1 VRVNDPTVDSPARPR
16 AGSAVEPDKI
26 PSSAE
31 AILDAAEALFGRR
44 GYASTSIAAICTAS
58 ALPVGSIYHHFAS
71 KSAILSAVLDRAGR
85 RFFAE
90 LDDAVG
96 ARLEPEPR
104 MRKYFEHAPS
114 LMARNA
120 NYFRILVA
128 TLQQEGDRQ
137 LLTFARQSVAAAA
150 ATLAGVIEPVAAAAG
165 VQDPATLSLEMAEMT
180 NSYALGA
187 AILASYD
194 DQRLRARM
202 APLYELICDAID
214 KAAARDELIPIRRVY
229 PGFRLRSWGEIR
241 VRLGDQLSR

>member
-1 VRVNDPTVDSPARPR
+1 MRLNDPAVDSVDRPR
-16 AGSAVEPDKI
+16 AGSAADPDKI
-26 PSSAE
+26 APSAE

-44 GYASTSIAAICTAS
+44 GYASTSVDAICAAS
-58 ALPVGSIYHHFAS
+58 GLPVGSIYHHFGS

-90 LDDAVG
+90 LDAAVG

-104 MRKYFEHAPS
+104 LRKYFEQAPN

-120 NYFRILVA
+120 DYFRILVA
-128 TLQQEGDRQ
+128 TLQQEADKQ
-137 LLTFARQSVAAAA
+137 LLAFAGQSVAAAA

-165 VQDPATLSLEMAEMT
+165 AHDPGTLSLDMAEMT

-194 DQRLRARM
+194 AQRLRERM
-202 APLYELICDAID
+202 APLYELIRGAIN
-214 KAAARDELIPIRRVY
+214 KAAAQDEGAVTGRVT
-229 PGFRLRSWGEIR
+229 
-241 VRLGDQLSR
+241 

>member
-1 VRVNDPTVDSPARPR
+1 MRLNDPAVDSTNRPR
-16 AGSAVEPDKI
+16 ARSAVDPDKI
-26 PSSAE
+26 APSAG

-44 GYASTSIAAICTAS
+44 GYAATSVDAICTAS
-58 ALPVGSIYHHFAS
+58 ALPVGSIYHHFGS
-71 KSAILSAVLDRAGR
+71 KSAILSAVLDRAGL

-104 MRKYFEHAPS
+104 MRKYFEQAPN

-128 TLQQEGDRQ
+128 TLQQDGDKQ
-137 LLTFARQSVAAAA
+137 LLDFARQSVAAAA
-150 ATLAGVIEPVAAAAG
+150 ATLAAVIEPVAAAAG
-165 VQDPATLSLEMAEMT
+165 VRDPAALSLDMAERT

-194 DQRLRARM
+194 AQRLRGRM
-202 APLYELICDAID
+202 APLYELIRGAID
-214 KAAARDELIPIRRVY
+214 KAAAQDEGAAAGRVT
-229 PGFRLRSWGEIR
+229 
-241 VRLGDQLSR
+241 

>member
-1 VRVNDPTVDSPARPR
+1 MRLNDPTVGSADLPR
-16 AGSAVEPDKI
+16 ARSAVDPDKI
-26 PSSAE
+26 APSAS
-31 AILDAAEALFGRR
+31 AILDAAETLFGRR
-44 GYASTSIAAICTAS
+44 GYAATSVDAICTAS
-58 ALPVGSIYHHFAS
+58 ALPVGSIYHHFGS

-104 MRKYFEHAPS
+104 MRKYFEQAPN

-128 TLQQEGDRQ
+128 TLQQDSDKQ
-137 LLTFARQSVAAAA
+137 LLDFARQSVAAAA
-150 ATLAGVIEPVAAAAG
+150 ATLAAVIEPVAAAAG
-165 VQDPATLSLEMAEMT
+165 VRDSAALSLDMAERT

-194 DQRLRARM
+194 AQRLRGRM
-202 APLYELICDAID
+202 APLYELIRGAID
-214 KAAARDELIPIRRVY
+214 KAAAQDEGATTGL
-229 PGFRLRSWGEIR
+229 ET
-241 VRLGDQLSR
+241 

>member
-1 VRVNDPTVDSPARPR
+1 VRLNDPAVDSADRPR
-16 AGSAVEPDKI
+16 ARSAVDPDKI
-26 PSSAE
+26 APSAG

-44 GYASTSIAAICTAS
+44 GYAATSVDAICAAS
-58 ALPVGSIYHHFAS
+58 ALPVGSIYHHFGS
-71 KSAILSAVLDRAGR
+71 KSAILSAVLDRAGL

-104 MRKYFEHAPS
+104 MRKYFEQAPN

-128 TLQQEGDRQ
+128 TLQHDGDKQ
-137 LLTFARQSVAAAA
+137 LLAFARQSVAAAA
-150 ATLAGVIEPVAAAAG
+150 ATLAAVIEPVAAAAG
-165 VQDPATLSLEMAEMT
+165 VRDPAALSLDMAEMT

-194 DQRLRARM
+194 AQRLRARM
-202 APLYELICDAID
+202 APLYELIRGTID
-214 KAAARDELIPIRRVY
+214 KAAAPDKGAAVGRVT
-229 PGFRLRSWGEIR
+229 
-241 VRLGDQLSR
+241 

>member
-1 VRVNDPTVDSPARPR
+1 VKLNDLAVDSAERPH
-16 AGSAVEPDKI
+16 AP
-26 PSSAE
+26 SAE
-31 AILDAAEALFGRR
+31 AILDAAEELFGRR
-44 GYASTSIAAICTAS
+44 GYASTSVAAICTAS

-90 LDDAVG
+90 LDEAVG

-104 MRKYFEHAPS
+104 MRKYFEQAPN

-128 TLQQEGDRQ
+128 ALQQEGDKQ
-137 LLTFARQSVAAAA
+137 LLAFARQSVDAAA
-150 ATLAGVIEPVAAAAG
+150 ATLASVIEPVAAAAG
-165 VQDPATLSLEMAEMT
+165 THDPASLSLDMAEMT

-194 DQRLRARM
+194 AQRLRERM
-202 APLYELICDAID
+202 APLYELIRGAID
-214 KAAARDELIPIRRVY
+214 KAAAQD
-229 PGFRLRSWGEIR
+229 
-241 VRLGDQLSR
+241 

>member
-1 VRVNDPTVDSPARPR
+1 VRINDPTVDSPHRPR
-16 AGSAVEPDKI
+16 ASPAIDPDKI
-26 PSSAE
+26 APSAQ

-44 GYASTSIAAICTAS
+44 GYAATSVDAICTAS
-58 ALPVGSIYHHFAS
+58 ALPVGSIYHHFGS

-104 MRKYFEHAPS
+104 MRKYFEQAPN

-128 TLQQEGDRQ
+128 TLQQDGDKR
-137 LLTFARQSVAAAA
+137 LLAFARQSVAAAA
-150 ATLAGVIEPVAAAAG
+150 ATLAAVIEPVAAAAG
-165 VQDPATLSLEMAEMT
+165 VHDPATLSLEMAEMT

-194 DQRLRARM
+194 AQRLRERM
-202 APLYELICDAID
+202 APLHELISGAID
-214 KAAARDELIPIRRVY
+214 KAAAQGEGVATDRVT
-229 PGFRLRSWGEIR
+229 
-241 VRLGDQLSR
+241 

>member
-1 VRVNDPTVDSPARPR
+1 VRLNDPTVDSPDRPR
-16 AGSAVEPDKI
+16 ARSAVDQDKI
-26 PSSAE
+26 APSAE

-44 GYASTSIAAICTAS
+44 GYASTSVAAICTAS
-58 ALPVGSIYHHFAS
+58 ALPVGSIYHHFGS

-90 LDDAVG
+90 LDAAVG
-96 ARLEPEPR
+96 ARLDPEPR
-104 MRKYFEHAPS
+104 MRKYFEQAPN

-128 TLQQEGDRQ
+128 TLQQEGDKQ

-150 ATLAGVIEPVAAAAG
+150 ATLADVIEPVAAAAG
-165 VQDPATLSLEMAEMT
+165 VHDSATLSLDMAEMT

-194 DQRLRARM
+194 APSLRERM
-202 APLYELICDAID
+202 APLYELIRNAID
-214 KAAARDELIPIRRVY
+214 KAAAQN
-229 PGFRLRSWGEIR
+229 PG
-241 VRLGDQLSR
+241 

>member
-1 VRVNDPTVDSPARPR
+1 VRLNDPAVDSVDRPR
-16 AGSAVEPDKI
+16 AGSAADPDKI
-26 PSSAE
+26 APSAE

-44 GYASTSIAAICTAS
+44 GYASTSVDAICAAS
-58 ALPVGSIYHHFAS
+58 GLPVGSIYHHFGS

-90 LDDAVG
+90 LDAAVG

-104 MRKYFEHAPS
+104 LRKYFEQAPN

-120 NYFRILVA
+120 DYFRILVA
-128 TLQQEGDRQ
+128 TLQQEADKQ
-137 LLTFARQSVAAAA
+137 LLAFAGQSVATAA

-165 VQDPATLSLEMAEMT
+165 AHDPGTLSLDMAEMT

-194 DQRLRARM
+194 AQRLRERM
-202 APLYELICDAID
+202 APLYELIRGAIN
-214 KAAARDELIPIRRVY
+214 KAAAQDEGAVTGRVT
-229 PGFRLRSWGEIR
+229 
-241 VRLGDQLSR
+241 